1 MAVYK
6 TKVKI
11 RFAHCDPAGILFYP
25 RYFEILNGVVED
37 WFDEEIGYSFN
48 QLLTNL
54 GLGTPMVDV
63 HTEFLK
69 PCRLDDILAITL
81 CVKKLGRA
89 SVVINVNAKMGTDI
103 YIRTR
108 AVLVCS
114 KNDLSSSVPWPDD
127 IAQNIHKFL
136 I

>member
-37 WFDEEIGYSFN
+37 WFDEALGYSFN

-54 GLGTPMVDV
+54 GVGTPMVDV

-69 PCRLDDILAITL
+69 PCRLDDVLAITL
-81 CVKKLGRA
+81 SVEKLSRA
-89 SVVINVNAKMGTDI
+89 SAIIHVNAKIGKDV
-103 YIRTR
+103 YIHTH

-114 KNDLSSSVPWPDD
+114 MRNLSASVPWPDD
-127 IAQNIHKFL
+127 IARNMRKFL